1 MKAIITFICFQIWY
15 THPVHEGPEYKVYLL
30 EIFQTD
36 AYSLSMYNGY
46 MLREYASVWNIS
58 SR

>member
-15 THPVHEGPEYKVYLL
+15 THPVHEGTEYKVYLL

-36 AYSLSMYNGY
+36 AYSLSMYPLIPKFQGIAW
-46 MLREYASVWNIS
+46 LKDLL
-58 SR
+58 